1 MLYLF
6 MFLVYFSCR
15 PQVNHGQVASGTM
28 PETVVDND
36 IDAELEEEE
45 AHRCVQYTV
54 HIHLLYTVSP

>member
-1 MLYLF
+1 
-6 MFLVYFSCR
+6 MFLIYFSCR

-54 HIHLLYTVSP
+54 HIHILYTFSLTSQ

>member
-1 MLYLF
+1 
-6 MFLVYFSCR
+6 
-15 PQVNHGQVASGTM
+15 VNHGQVASGTM

-54 HIHLLYTVSP
+54 HIHILYTFSPQSIVYCTS